1 MSEKLTIEEHLMIL
15 ESIFKDNYDKFPAV
29 RNVIEGI
36 REILKEKGEKTMN
49 CCNRPMQEVLT
60 QHANPLRDTCYVT
73 HYRCQECKGTR
84 IKLHR
89 PY

>member
-1 MSEKLTIEEHLMIL
+1 MGIYNRYRINRFYYIQYHIL
-15 ESIFKDNYDKFPAV
+15 SMV
-29 RNVIEGI
+29 M
-36 REILKEKGEKTMN
+36 EKGDRTMN

>member
-36 REILKEKGEKTMN
+36 REILKEKG
-49 CCNRPMQEVLT
+49 Q
-60 QHANPLRDTCYVT
+60 
-73 HYRCQECKGTR
+73 
-84 IKLHR
+84 
-89 PY
+89 